1 MIADSPA
8 INESFPSDV
17 IPLQEILDDLHSGN
31 VDKFDLA
38 MHKLQNLPGVTKQK
52 TIDEIQPF
60 LSNSDPEKRC
70 DAIELLLMIDQTYTL
85 ERVLA
90 LLNDPVDY
98 VRFFICREFEFHSIE
113 DNRIINPLASSLLND
128 SDPDVRY
135 QAAIILGEI
144 GNSEVIPALEWA
156 VANDQGVNYE
166 GDSISSR
173 ARWAINEI
181 NK

>member
-1 MIADSPA
+1 MKADSPA
-8 INESFPSDV
+8 LNESFPSDV

-38 MHKLQNLPGVTKQK
+38 MHKLQNLSGVTKQK
-52 TIDEIQPF
+52 AIDEILPF

-70 DAIELLLMIDQTYTL
+70 DAIELLLMIDHHNTL
-85 ERVLA
+85 DLILV

-98 VRFFICREFEFHSIE
+98 VRNCVCEELDFHSIM
-113 DNRIINPLASSLLND
+113 DDKVIDPLTASLLND
-128 SDPDVRY
+128 PDPDVRY
-135 QAAIILGEI
+135 QAAVLLGKI

-156 VANDQGVNYE
+156 ASNDQGVNYE